1 MSLKHT
7 LLSAALLASACIS
20 ANAVAAISPATGTF
34 TVTATV
40 LKSCAVTTANIA
52 FGNYDPTATVAL
64 VATGAVNAKCT
75 IGSVVAVALNEGVNK
90 AAASTPAVPAR
101 QMIGGTGTNLLPY
114 HIYTTPAGTTEW
126 GNTTVQEPATQ
137 TSVSVNTA
145 LVFPTN
151 GSLPALTDVPSGTYI
166 DTVTATLTF

>member
-1 MSLKHT
+1 MSFKLT
-7 LLSAALLASACIS
+7 FLTTAILAAAVIS
-20 ANAVAAISPATGTF
+20 ANAIAATSPASGTF
-34 TVTATV
+34 TVTASV
-40 LKSCAVTTANIA
+40 LKSCTVTTANIA

-75 IGSVVAVALNEGVNK
+75 KGSIVAVALNEGVNK
-90 AAASTPAVPAR
+90 AAASTPAFQVR
-101 QMIGGTGTNLLPY
+101 QMIGGTGADLLPY
-114 HIYTTPAGTTEW
+114 HIYTTAAGTTEW

-151 GSLPALTDVPSGTYI
+151 GSLPALTDVPSGSYL

>member
-1 MSLKHT
+1 MSFKLT
-7 LLSAALLASACIS
+7 LLAAATLVCAGLSAA
-20 ANAVAAISPATGTF
+20 AVAATSPATATF

-40 LKSCAVTTANIA
+40 LKSCTVTTGNIG
-52 FGNYDPTATVAL
+52 FGNYDPTATAAL

-75 IGSVVAVALNEGVNK
+75 KGSVVAVALNEGANK

-101 QMIGGTGTNLLPY
+101 QMIGGTGADLLPY
-114 HIYTTPAGTTEW
+114 HIYTAAAGTTEW
-126 GNTTVQEPATQ
+126 GNTAAQEPATQ

-145 LVFPTN
+145 MVFPTN
-151 GSLPALTDVPSGTYI
+151 GSLPALADVPSGAYT